1 MPRCRRRD
9 KSDLS
14 YLRTLQNMGYSP
26 AYVIIR
32 RLGVKVLKLR
42 QQNEQQTS
50 DWADFGP
57 PDFLGCGSLL
67 FSFMPAHVENAYA
80 S

>member
-1 MPRCRRRD
+1 
-9 KSDLS
+9 
-14 YLRTLQNMGYSP
+14 MGYSP

-57 PDFLGCGSLL
+57 PDFFGYRSLL
-67 FSFMPAHVENAYA
+67 FLHA
-80 S
+80 SAR

>member
-9 KSDLS
+9 ISDLS
-14 YLRTLQNMGYSP
+14 YLRTLRNMGYSP

-32 RLGVKVLKLR
+32 RLGVKVLELR

-57 PDFLGCGSLL
+57 PDFFGYRSLL
-67 FSFMPAHVENAYA
+67 FLHA
-80 S
+80 SAR